1 MKKSLILL
9 PLLALSLTSCG
20 KYLDKPEDTNLEYW
34 ITEKVTIQQALEKG
48 CTHIPGMFGGDMF
61 LGSAYAMI
69 EDEDHH
75 KELPEI
81 HVKYVLTGYPD
92 TTNEYAVTNI
102 EITDPE
108 VYVYGLTMNSSKEEI
123 DIWMKELKFKA
134 NTDEF
139 GRGRYNKNNCTFI
152 FDEKYI
158 NISASVTNNW
168 HVIY

>member
-34 ITEKVTIQQALEKG
+34 ITERVTLEQAIEKG
-48 CTHIPGMFGGDMF
+48 CTPIGGMFGGDMF
-61 LGSAYAMI
+61 LGSAYEMV

-75 KELPEI
+75 KQLPEA
-81 HVKYVLTGYPD
+81 HVKYILTGYPD
-92 TTNEYAVTNI
+92 TTNKYAVTSI

-108 VYVYGLTMNSSKEEI
+108 VYVYGLTMASSKEEI
-123 DIWMKELKFKA
+123 DIRMKELKFNA
-134 NTDEF
+134 ITDEY

-152 FDEKYI
+152 FDEKHI
-158 NISASVTNNW
+158 NISASVSNIW